1 MVHKSWG
8 ERIFTMT
15 NGVILIAIAFIMLF
29 PFLYLFAVSFSSYKE
44 YITNDFMLWPKD
56 WVADAYTYVMNSNE
70 FMRSI
75 YFTAWI
81 TVVGTLLNLVVT
93 AAMGYSL
100 SRPVVFK
107 KPVLFLVMFS
117 LLFPA
122 GLIPTYLV
130 VKETGLINSIW
141 ALILPI
147 LINPFNLIVMRQFFL
162 NIPNELIESAVVD
175 GANDFRIFYTMILPL
190 SKPAL
195 AAFGLFYA
203 VIHWNNYFPG
213 LLYIN
218 DPHKWPVQVVLR
230 QLIVVSDPNTLSLQ
244 QDLTNLPPPE
254 TVQMAALLL
263 ATVPILVIYPFLQ
276 KHFAK
281 GVMLGSVKG

>member
-56 WVADAYTYVMNSNE
+56 WVSDAYTYVMNSNE